1 VTSLIAWV
9 AVDSVGPSALYFAS
23 DSRITWG
30 DGRRWDFCKKIFSS
44 NTEPEILGFCGDV
57 LFPVQ
62 ALGQVISLIDSECL
76 YEKSD
81 STRKKFIK
89 IAEVIEQIYSTYPE
103 PHSSPFTIIH
113 GIRLG
118 EGNLTKFEVN
128 MLTWSKVDGFKIELI
143 PTLEKF
149 EQSDPKL
156 IVALGSG
163 TGVIKNIA
171 SLWEQSDVG
180 GTSRAVFSS
189 FCEAITSGTDACTGG
204 APQLCALH
212 RKGVGKALGY
222 VSSENTYLSGVVV
235 NKNYNLNN
243 IKFYNSSFEICDPIT
258 RTRKEGAQRQPKP
271 KMQTLTLHAKSTR

>member
-1 VTSLIAWV
+1 MTSLIAWV

-30 DGRRWDFCKKIFSS
+30 DGRHWDFCKKIFSS

-62 ALGQVISLIDSECL
+62 ALGQVISLIDSGYL
-76 YEKSD
+76 YKKSD
-81 STRKKFIK
+81 STKEKFIK

-113 GIRLG
+113 GVRLG
-118 EGNLTKFEVN
+118 EGNLARFEVS
-128 MLTWSKVDGFKIELI
+128 MLTWSKFDGFNIELI

-149 EQSDPKL
+149 EQNTPKL

-163 TGVIKNIA
+163 TGAIKNTE
-171 SLWEQSDVG
+171 SWWEQSDVG
-180 GTSRAVFSS
+180 GTSRSVFSS
-189 FCEAITSGTDACTGG
+189 FCEAITSGVDACTGG
-204 APQLCALH
+204 APQLSTLQ

-222 VSSENTYLSGVVV
+222 VSFENTYLSGIIV
-235 NKNYNLNN
+235 NQNCNLNN
-243 IKFYNSSFEICDPIT
+243 IKFYNSSFEICDPVT
-258 RTRKEGAQRQPKP
+258 RARKEGAQRQPKP
-271 KMQTLTLHAKSTR
+271 KM

>member
-1 VTSLIAWV
+1 MTSLIAWV

-30 DGRRWDFCKKIFSS
+30 DGRRWDFCKKVFSS
-44 NTEPEILGFCGDV
+44 NIEPEILGFCGDV

-62 ALGQVISLIDSECL
+62 ALGHVISLIDSGYL
-76 YEKSD
+76 YGKSD
-81 STRKKFIK
+81 STREKFNK

-113 GIRLG
+113 GARLG
-118 EGNLTKFEVN
+118 DGNRTKFEVS
-128 MLTWSKVDGFKIELI
+128 MLTWSDPNGFNIAHV

-156 IVALGSG
+156 ILALGSG
-163 TGVIKNIA
+163 TTVIKNTA
-171 SLWEQSDVG
+171 DLWEKSDVG

-189 FCEAITSGTDACTGG
+189 FCEAITSGNDACTGG
-204 APQLCALH
+204 APQLSTLQ

-222 VSSENTYLSGVVV
+222 VSSNNTYLSGISV
-235 NKNYNLNN
+235 NERCNLNN

-258 RTRKEGAQRQPKP
+258 RTRKDGAQRQPKP
-271 KMQTLTLHAKSTR
+271 KM

>member
-1 VTSLIAWV
+1 MTSLVAWV

-30 DGRRWDFCKKIFSS
+30 DGRRWDFCKKVFSS

-62 ALGQVISLIDSECL
+62 ALSQVISLIDSGYL

-81 STRKKFIK
+81 SAREKFIK

-103 PHSSPFTIIH
+103 PHTSPFTIIH
-113 GIRLG
+113 GVRLG
-118 EGNLTKFEVN
+118 EGNVTRFEVS
-128 MLTWSKVDGFKIELI
+128 MLTWSKLDGFKMEFI

-156 IVALGSG
+156 IIALGSG
-163 TGVIKNIA
+163 TGVIKNIG

-189 FCEAITSGTDACTGG
+189 FCEAVTSGTDACTGG
-204 APQLCALH
+204 APQLSTLQ
-212 RKGVGKALGY
+212 RKGVGKPLGY
-222 VSSENTYLSGVVV
+222 VSSDNTYLSGIVV
-235 NKNYNLNN
+235 NKNCNLNN
-243 IKFYNSSFEICDPIT
+243 IKFYNSFFEICDPVT
-258 RTRKEGAQRQPKP
+258 RARKDSAQRQPKP
-271 KMQTLTLHAKSTR
+271 RM